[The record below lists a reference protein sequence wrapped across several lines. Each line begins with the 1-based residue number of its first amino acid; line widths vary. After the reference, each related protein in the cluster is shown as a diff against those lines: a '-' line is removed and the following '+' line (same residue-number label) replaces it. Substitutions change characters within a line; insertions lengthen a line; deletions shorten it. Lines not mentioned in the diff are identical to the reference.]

1 MAKNLSLTQTSN
13 RAILHGDK
21 AGNFAGK
28 WVVFTSAGA
37 NVENTIAHGLKRIP
51 RGYMVGEADK
61 ACSVYDGTTAW
72 TITNIY
78 LKADVATVALKILVF

>member
-1 MAKNLSLTQTSN
+1 
-13 RAILHGDK
+13 
-21 AGNFAGK
+21 
-28 WVVFTSAGA
+28 
-37 NVENTIAHGLKRIP
+37 
-51 RGYMVGEADK
+51 MVGEADK